1 MFWQM
6 KKAILLFVALVCGVI
21 GANAQN
27 FKAGL
32 SFGIVPSQVDGD
44 GMTGFHKIGLTG
56 GAYIKWDTPKSL
68 FYQADIAYTMKGS
81 RQASSKT
88 PNFSQSD
95 LILSYID
102 LTLAVGYRI
111 MDNLSLKAGLVPSVL
126 ISSKEQLSGGEEV
139 IGSRGFRR
147 FNLLAMAGAT
157 YFFSS
162 HWAVN
167 LTYDYSVMSL
177 RKGKVEVFDYDLKE
191 QNAQYHNYLTL
202 TLTYQF

>member
-1 MFWQM
+1 MR
-6 KKAILLFVALVCGVI
+6 KAILLFAALLVGML

-32 SFGIVPSQVDGD
+32 SFGVVPSQVDGD

-88 PNFSQSD
+88 PNFSQTD
-95 LILSYID
+95 LILSYVD
-102 LTLAVGYRI
+102 LTLAVGYRV

-139 IGSRGFRR
+139 MNTQGFRR
-147 FNLLAMAGAT
+147 FNLLAMAGVS

-162 HWAVN
+162 HWTVN

-177 RKGKVEVFDYDLKE
+177 RKGRAEVFDYGLKE

-202 TLTYQF
+202 TLSYQF